1 MAYKKVADPDLLRQE
16 NGETMAIKL
25 ILLRSEEQL
34 ITEIKEIR
42 DEDKPVGYL
51 LTNPHRVTA
60 NQSNLVDEKE
70 LDERKISITLSPW
83 ILLTTDK
90 EIAVPNS
97 YVTTIVEPL
106 DSLAQMYLEKINGN
120 QTDIPSESTKTG
132 LTD

>member
-1 MAYKKVADPDLLRQE
+1 MAYKKVADQGPKE
-16 NGETMAIKL
+16 GKTMSIKL
-25 ILLRSEEQL
+25 VLLRSEEQI

-42 DEDKPVGYL
+42 DKENPVGYL
-51 LTNPHRVTA
+51 LTNTHRVTA

-70 LDERKISITLSPW
+70 VDDRKISITLSPW

-90 EIAVPNS
+90 EIAVPNN

-106 DSLAQMYLEKINGN
+106 DSLTEMYLEKLNGN
-120 QTDIPSESTKTG
+120 QADIPSESTKTG